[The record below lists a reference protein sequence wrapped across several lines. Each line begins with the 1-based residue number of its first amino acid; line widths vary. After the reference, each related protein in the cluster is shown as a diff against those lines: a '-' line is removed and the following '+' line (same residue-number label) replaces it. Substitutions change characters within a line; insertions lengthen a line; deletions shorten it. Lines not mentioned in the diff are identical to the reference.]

1 MELLKVVEYAEKD
14 ITRLSNRDKYFN
26 DPALWIQDV
35 VGITLWS
42 KQKEVAHSVI
52 TSKNV
57 AVKAGH

>member
-1 MELLKVVEYAEKD
+1 MELLKVVDYVEKD
-14 ITRLSNRDKYFN
+14 ITRLTNKDKYFN
-26 DPALWIQDV
+26 DPALWIEDI

-42 KQKEVAHSVI
+42 KQKEVARSVI